1 VNLGHISKEQMLSL
15 FKAAGAKDSVME
27 FVKNEDS
34 CPQCMRQKKPIE
46 RKRATMPRT
55 FSFNRHVGIDL
66 FYISWRGATHS
77 FVNMIYHG
85 TNYQQITW
93 IRDSGNGT
101 PSSKLVWRAF
111 FHTWIKPYGV
121 PEVVISDGGS
131 EFKNDFERALE
142 QHNILQIIC
151 DAASPW
157 QNGKAERHGG
167 WVKERVEQE
176 LASGQCV
183 VITSEELDELVS
195 CVVSHK
201 NRWFSRV
208 DSHPVSWCSAA
219 TTDPC

>member
-1 VNLGHISKEQMLSL
+1 MRLENGLPAKAAIFGAKLVQAFLRGLALQSDVSFFGEDDEDPDLEEELDRAVESGCALPPTPAAGRSCLSAEQVKKVNQVHVNLGHISKEQMLSL

-27 FVKNEDS
+27 FVKNEYS

-101 PSSKLVWRAF
+101 PASKLVWRAF

-121 PEVVISDGGS
+121 PEVMISDGVP
-131 EFKNDFERALE
+131 N
-142 QHNILQIIC
+142 
-151 DAASPW
+151 
-157 QNGKAERHGG
+157 
-167 WVKERVEQE
+167 
-176 LASGQCV
+176 
-183 VITSEELDELVS
+183 
-195 CVVSHK
+195 
-201 NRWFSRV
+201 SRMTLRG
-208 DSHPVSWCSAA
+208 P
-219 TTDPC
+219 